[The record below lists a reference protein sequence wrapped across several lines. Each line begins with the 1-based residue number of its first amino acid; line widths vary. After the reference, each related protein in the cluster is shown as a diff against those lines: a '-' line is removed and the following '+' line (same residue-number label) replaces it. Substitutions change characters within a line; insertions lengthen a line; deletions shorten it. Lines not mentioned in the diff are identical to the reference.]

1 MDNKIVALILIILGL
16 IVLAVPLLGVI
27 PLGLLAGFVVLFL
40 GLGLI
45 VAGITDMG
53 VSKAL
58 GIIELIL
65 GIIALILGLGI
76 MFSPGLFVWIL
87 GLIVWIA
94 GIFLIIGGIVGIFTK
109 SGGSRWN
116 GVIALI
122 IGLLY
127 VIIGNFVASD
137 PKILGVLIGLW
148 LLITGILML
157 FVKE

>member
-1 MDNKIVALILIILGL
+1 MEQKYLALILIVLGL
-16 IVLAVPLLGVI
+16 IVLAFPLLGII
-27 PLGLLAGFVVLFL
+27 PLGLITGFIVLFL

-45 VAGITDMG
+45 FAGITDMSI
-53 VSKAL
+53 SKGMA
-58 GIIELIL
+58 IIELIL

-76 MFSPGLFVWIL
+76 MFMPGLFAWLVGFLVWIV
-87 GLIVWIA
+87 GLFLIIA
-94 GIFLIIGGIVGIFTK
+94 GIIGIITK

-122 IGLLY
+122 IG
-127 VIIGNFVASD
+127 IIYIVVGNLISD

-157 FVKE
+157 FMKD